1 MSNKKDTM
9 TPMERLQYLSL
20 VSKVCTEL
28 ENHIGIGDKTLA
40 EFVIHLAEDANDAV
54 AFHGKLKSKGAEM
67 PMSFVKNLFNI
78 IGKMRPRKKIQ
89 TSKPK
94 NALEEKKRKEFSG
107 LAIPDSKVTLDP
119 FASSDEEETST
130 KREEDRNSSYRSRS
144 RSRERD
150 RRSRRSRSRDR
161 DRRSRRS
168 RSRERD
174 RRPRTPE
181 LFGIYTG
188 EVRSVQDFGAF
199 VSLPQFR
206 TKEKTREG
214 LVHLSRL
221 QRGGKVQHPKDVVRR
236 GQRVKVK
243 VLAKAGS
250 RLTLSMRDV
259 DQRTCSVVRAW
270 CSSVVFESGV

>member
-130 KREEDRNSSYRSRS
+130 KREEDRNSSYRSR
-144 RSRERD
+144 
-150 RRSRRSRSRDR
+150 
-161 DRRSRRS
+161 RS